1 METSGE
7 LVRLLM
13 RLGYWSTWN
22 GLYAEAATL
31 FQGARAARPQSE
43 IPVLGMAVLAMVM
56 HKPEAAVQLLRESA
70 VPLNPASELVEAH
83 VGCALRLAGSE
94 DEGMEILSRLSAT
107 AKDESARSMAASLV
121 SLKPEYVK
129 TEIARVL

>member
-56 HKPEAAVQLLRESA
+56 HKPEAAVQLLREAA